1 MFLDKQC
8 PNNSTTHNKWAGES
22 HVFFWYHD
30 INKKITKR
38 CLYFWVFL
46 RNHSFEFVCI
56 KHFSKFS
63 LVWDPFFK
71 LISRSSQCPKS
82 HGNLACLSPCRWQ
95 AFAQLHISKRLYV
108 LRGHKGYSLMMFDG
122 HFQCIASIYHLASK
136 MLLFDIAVKIND
148 SKPHTLSTRHSNV
161 HLIALRIFVESR
173 VLYVSCAAA
182 SGKAFV
188 FQWLTFRSHRGWWDV
203 TWCSNKMQRVNK
215 LTI

>member
-1 MFLDKQC
+1 M
-8 PNNSTTHNKWAGES
+8 
-22 HVFFWYHD
+22 
-30 INKKITKR
+30 
-38 CLYFWVFL
+38 

-82 HGNLACLSPCRWQ
+82 PCRRQ

-136 MLLFDIAVKIND
+136 MFCNNLSILFDIAVEIKD
-148 SKPHTLSTRHSNV
+148 SKPHTFSTRHSNV

-188 FQWLTFRSHRGWWDV
+188 FQ
-203 TWCSNKMQRVNK
+203 
-215 LTI
+215 

>member
-1 MFLDKQC
+1 MHQVECCKAASNSWELMELWSPTLARNGPFWSDRIRLRLYWHHFCWSVSGQAMPKQLHDPQQVGWWVSRIFLI
-8 PNNSTTHNKWAGES
+8 S
-22 HVFFWYHD
+22 WYQQ
-30 INKKITKR
+30 KITKR

-136 MLLFDIAVKIND
+136 ML
-148 SKPHTLSTRHSNV
+148 
-161 HLIALRIFVESR
+161 
-173 VLYVSCAAA
+173 
-182 SGKAFV
+182 
-188 FQWLTFRSHRGWWDV
+188 
-203 TWCSNKMQRVNK
+203 
-215 LTI
+215 